1 LQSKKKGK
9 HSLGIEKSKGKGSK
23 VFATEESSLKRDNI
37 KSARSTRSQKVES
50 WKYEEGKGR
59 VISSALREEST
70 SARKEKETEQV
81 ISSSSKEY
89 PPQLERKKGNVRRER
104 SRAPYVCACLR
115 CVMSFCAPP
124 FPTSSEVVKKNHHL
138 ICNHYRHLGL
148 SVGAAL
154 CWRTACVEEKARK
167 ERNRETSGKGMWR
180 KSKWKTETSRPLS
193 APSITEEKKEIVV

>member
-59 VISSALREEST
+59 VISSALRKEST

-89 PPQLERKKGNVRRER
+89 PRQL
-104 SRAPYVCACLR
+104 
-115 CVMSFCAPP
+115 
-124 FPTSSEVVKKNHHL
+124 
-138 ICNHYRHLGL
+138 
-148 SVGAAL
+148 
-154 CWRTACVEEKARK
+154 
-167 ERNRETSGKGMWR
+167 
-180 KSKWKTETSRPLS
+180 
-193 APSITEEKKEIVV
+193 EEKKGKREKGKIKGPICVYVFALRDVVLHSSFSHLIRSRKKEPPSNMQSLPPLRTLRWRRALLKNGMCRGKSKERKR